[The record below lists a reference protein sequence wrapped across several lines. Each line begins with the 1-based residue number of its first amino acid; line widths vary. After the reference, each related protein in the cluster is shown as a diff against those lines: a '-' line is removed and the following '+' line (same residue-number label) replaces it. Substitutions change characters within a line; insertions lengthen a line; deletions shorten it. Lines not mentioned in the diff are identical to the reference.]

1 MPNDTEIIALLQK
14 RDEAALEMIRS
25 GYGALCRQLAYRIT
39 GSKEDA
45 EECVS
50 DTLLEVWRSIP
61 PNVPVNLRAYLLS
74 LTRRNAIN
82 RLQHER
88 RLKRGGTQFAAALD
102 EIAEIIPAA
111 GTVET
116 ELEQRELLEKTA
128 ALLRTLPD
136 REKAI
141 FMQRYYLAAPVRAIA
156 QQFGITQNA
165 VKLSLRRTRK
175 KLKEYFV
182 KEGLL

>member
-1 MPNDTEIIALLQK
+1 MHHDSEIIALLQK

-25 GYGALCRQLAYRIT
+25 VYGKLCRQLAFQIT
-39 GSKEDA
+39 GSREDA

-50 DTLLEVWRSIP
+50 DTLMEVWRSIP
-61 PNVPVNLRAYLLS
+61 PNEPKSLRAYLAA

-82 RLQHER
+82 RYQHER
-88 RLKRGGTQFAAALD
+88 RLKRGGSQFAAALD
-102 EIAEIIPAA
+102 EIAEIVPAA
-111 GTVET
+111 ETVET
-116 ELEQRELLEKTA
+116 ELERRELLDQTA
-128 ALLRTLPD
+128 VLLRTLPD

-141 FMQRYYLAAPVRAIA
+141 FLQRYYLAASVQSIA
-156 QQFGITQNA
+156 AQFGITQNA

-175 KLKEYFV
+175 KLKEAFE